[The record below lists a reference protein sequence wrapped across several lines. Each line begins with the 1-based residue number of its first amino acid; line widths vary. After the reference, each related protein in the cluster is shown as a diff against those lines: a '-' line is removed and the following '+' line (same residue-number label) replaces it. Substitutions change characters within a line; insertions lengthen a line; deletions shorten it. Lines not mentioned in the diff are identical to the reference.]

1 MSALMSASMANAMQH
16 AIAWV
21 PFLEP
26 WPAAPRLWWLL
37 ILPLALF
44 LSMAWKAVRIPD
56 MNRYWISV
64 GAMTGQI
71 VIGVIGIAVAL
82 YLLVIVLMPRLP
94 AE

>member
-1 MSALMSASMANAMQH
+1 
-16 AIAWV
+16 
-21 PFLEP
+21 
-26 WPAAPRLWWLL
+26 
-37 ILPLALF
+37 
-44 LSMAWKAVRIPD
+44 

-64 GAMTGQI
+64 AAMTGQI